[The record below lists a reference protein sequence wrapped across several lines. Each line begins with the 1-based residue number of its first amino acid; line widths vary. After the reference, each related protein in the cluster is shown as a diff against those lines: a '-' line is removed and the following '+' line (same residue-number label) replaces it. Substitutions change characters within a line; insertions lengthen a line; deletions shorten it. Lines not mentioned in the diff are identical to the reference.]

1 MLPSKYTCENLP
13 LPSATPIINMN
24 EKKLRSSEWF
34 GRTGKDGFIYRS
46 WMKNQG
52 IPAHEF
58 KGKPVI
64 GICNTWSELTP
75 CNAHFRELAESVKHG
90 IYEAGGFP
98 VEFPVMSLGETLIK
112 PTAMLYRNL
121 VSMDVEESIRA
132 NPIDGVVLL
141 CGCDKTTPALI
152 MGACS
157 VDIPTIVVSGGA
169 MLTGKYQGRD
179 IATSDV
185 WRFSEAQRKGLMS
198 EEEMNV
204 AEACMSRSR
213 GHCAVM
219 GTASTMAVMTEALG
233 LSLPENAAI
242 PAADSRRKVLAHLS
256 GMRIVDMVK
265 EDLRLSRILIR
276 PAFENAIITNAAIGG
291 STNFIIH
298 LLAIAGRIGVDLT
311 IDDFDTAARGIPL
324 LANLQPSGKYFME
337 DLYYAGGI
345 PAVMKELDSF
355 SNRETIAVSGK
366 PILENYNASECYNRD
381 VISTVDEPF
390 NIAAGITVL
399 KGNLCANGAVIKPS
413 AANTTLM
420 QHTGKAVV
428 FENIEDYKARIDAP
442 ELEVDENSVLVLK
455 NVGPKGYPGMPEVG
469 NMSLPKKLLEKGVT
483 DMVRI
488 SDGRMSGTGFG
499 TVVLHVAPEAAAGG
513 TISIVKDGD
522 IISLDVSAK
531 TLNVQLSDEEIAARK
546 AGLQPSYPL
555 SNRGYTWLYQQNVEQ
570 AHLGADFGFLKGG
583 SGSEVLRDS
592 H

>member
-1 MLPSKYTCENLP
+1 MKD
-13 LPSATPIINMN
+13 
-24 EKKLRSSEWF
+24 KKLRSAEWF

-90 IYEAGGFP
+90 VYEAGGFP

-132 NPIDGVVLL
+132 NPLDGVVLL

-157 VDIPTIVVSGGA
+157 VDLPTIVVSGGA
-169 MLTGKYQGRD
+169 MLTGKYQGKD

-185 WRFSEAQRKGLMS
+185 WRFSEAQRAGQMT
-198 EEEMNV
+198 EHEMNI

-219 GTASTMAVMTEALG
+219 GTASTMAVMAEALG
-233 LSLPENAAI
+233 LTLPDNAAI
-242 PAADSRRKVLAHLS
+242 PAADSRRKVLAHMS
-256 GMRIVDMVK
+256 GMRIVDMVR
-265 EDLRLSRILIR
+265 EDLKLSDVLTRQ
-276 PAFENAIITNAAIGG
+276 AFDNAVITNAAIGG

-298 LLAIAGRIGVDLT
+298 LLAIAGRIGVDLS
-311 IDDFDTAARGIPL
+311 INDFNTSQLGIPL
-324 LANLQPSGKYFME
+324 LANLQPSGRYFME

-345 PAVMKELDSF
+345 PAVMKELDKF
-355 SNRETIAVSGK
+355 LYKETITVSGK
-366 PILENYNASECYNRD
+366 PMADNYKDAECYNRD
-381 VISTVDEPF
+381 VIASVDKPF
-390 NIAAGITVL
+390 NKLAGISVL
-399 KGNLCANGAVIKPS
+399 KGNICEHGAVIKPS
-413 AANTTLM
+413 AATPALM
-420 QHTGKAVV
+420 RHTGKAVV
-428 FENIEDYKARIDAP
+428 FENIDDYKSRVDDP
-442 ELEVDENSVLVLK
+442 DLEVDENSVMVLK

-469 NMSLPKKLLEKGVT
+469 NMNIPKKLLDKGVH
-483 DMVRI
+483 DMVRL

-499 TVVLHVAPEAAAGG
+499 TVVLHVSPEAAAGG
-513 TISIVKDGD
+513 TLAVIRDGD
-522 IISLDVSAK
+522 VITLDVYK
-531 TLNVQLSDEEIAARK
+531 GELNVDLSEKEIAERK
-546 AGLQPSYPL
+546 RQLLQ
-555 SNRGYTWLYQQNVEQ
+555 NTEMATRGYVYLYQNHVEQ
-570 AHLGADFGFLKGG
+570 AHLGADLDFLKGG
-583 SGSEVLRDS
+583 SGSEIHKDS